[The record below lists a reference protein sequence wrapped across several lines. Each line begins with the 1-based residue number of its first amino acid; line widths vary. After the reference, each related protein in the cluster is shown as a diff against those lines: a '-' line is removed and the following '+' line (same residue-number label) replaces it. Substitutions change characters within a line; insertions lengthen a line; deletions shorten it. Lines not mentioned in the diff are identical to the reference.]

1 MGEFDL
7 INKFFN
13 RRPEQGIGD
22 DCAVFTPTA
31 GMQLCISS
39 DMLVEGRHFFS
50 DVSPEALGHKALAVN
65 LSDLAACGAT
75 PRAFSLALAL
85 PEVNEAWLEGF
96 SRGLFALA
104 DLHNCTLI
112 GGDTTK
118 GPVNICITVFGEVPT
133 GKALLRSGAH
143 VGDDIYVSGT
153 DIDHVGQARL
163 ALEILRGNIKADA
176 AALDSVRHRLE
187 RPTPRVNLGVALRG
201 VATSCIDISDGLLG
215 DLGHILKA
223 SSVGASVQTDWIK
236 GSMEF
241 ALSGGDDYELL
252 FTAPPSQRD
261 TLQALSGKAGASAI
275 CIGTIETEHGLRLL
289 NEHGAAL
296 ANTFTSFDHFK

>member
-1 MGEFDL
+1 
-7 INKFFN
+7 
-13 RRPEQGIGD
+13 
-22 DCAVFTPTA
+22 
-31 GMQLCISS
+31 
-39 DMLVEGRHFFS
+39 
-50 DVSPEALGHKALAVN
+50 
-65 LSDLAACGAT
+65 
-75 PRAFSLALAL
+75 
-85 PEVNEAWLEGF
+85 
-96 SRGLFALA
+96 
-104 DLHNCTLI
+104 
-112 GGDTTK
+112 
-118 GPVNICITVFGEVPT
+118 
-133 GKALLRSGAH
+133 
-143 VGDDIYVSGT
+143 
-153 DIDHVGQARL
+153 
-163 ALEILRGNIKADA
+163 
-176 AALDSVRHRLE
+176 VRHRLE